1 MNESH
6 WYSHQQQT
14 AGSKPKRIA
23 AMKHNRPLQERQNM
37 KQSFKTRI
45 GLALSASA
53 LVLLS
58 GAALAQSAS
67 ADGIVRKIDANSGR
81 VIIKHGDWQGMNMSA
96 MTMAFNVGDKAL
108 LNGIK
113 VDDVV
118 RFSIR
123 KEGRDYVITD
133 MKRSPAQVATASGRP
148 SNQ

>member
-14 AGSKPKRIA
+14 AGSRLQRIA

-67 ADGIVRKIDANSGR
+67 ADGVVRKIDANSGR

>member
-1 MNESH
+1 
-6 WYSHQQQT
+6 
-14 AGSKPKRIA
+14 
-23 AMKHNRPLQERQNM
+23 M

-67 ADGIVRKIDANSGR
+67 ADGVVRKIDANSGR

-96 MTMAFNVGDKAL
+96 MTMAFNVSDKAL
-108 LNGIK
+108 LEGIK
-113 VDDVV
+113 VDDIV

-133 MKRSPAQVATASGRP
+133 MKRSPAQVATANGR
-148 SNQ
+148 SANQ